1 MVKLTNFF
9 LYWICR
15 HLPRSDCLEYG
26 GWNTTSFPSC
36 FNNFGHRGNNFL
48 VDVWRW
54 FFFLFHLFTN
64 RWNLLFC
71 FRVMVEHTSLQPQ
84 HILVLEMGM
93 PWLHVLGSLL
103 RCVFPFWLL
112 INIKMISF
120 GISLFYHSHASHK
133 FCRIW
138 SLYNFTQ
145 PVYMEQVALS
155 QKVCSLSSICYL
167 CLPFFFFSMFF
178 QGVFL
183 EGL

>member
-1 MVKLTNFF
+1 
-9 LYWICR
+9 
-15 HLPRSDCLEYG
+15 
-26 GWNTTSFPSC
+26 
-36 FNNFGHRGNNFL
+36 
-48 VDVWRW
+48 
-54 FFFLFHLFTN
+54 
-64 RWNLLFC
+64 
-71 FRVMVEHTSLQPQ
+71 MVEHTSLQPQ

-145 PVYMEQVALS
+145 QVYMEQVALS
-155 QKVCSLSSICYL
+155 QKVCSLSSICYF
-167 CLPFFFFSMFF
+167 CMPFFSTL
-178 QGVFL
+178 QAPCPIKLECSVFHFL
-183 EGL
+183 IFIFGIFRISW